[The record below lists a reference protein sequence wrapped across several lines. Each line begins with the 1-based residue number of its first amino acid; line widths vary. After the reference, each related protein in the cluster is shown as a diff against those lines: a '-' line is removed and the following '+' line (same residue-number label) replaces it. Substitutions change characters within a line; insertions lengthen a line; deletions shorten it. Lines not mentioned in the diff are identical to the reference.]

1 MIVNDSRLLLLV
13 IGPNLAL
20 WGALFGGAS
29 RPPGAGSQAMA
40 PAPVAEPL
48 AMLPAKAPIGAITP
62 VRPPAVVP
70 VRRPRQ
76 LRVFQPPAAP
86 VPSRPTVPV
95 AAVPAPPPA
104 VIAAPPPPTPQV
116 PLPAPLEAEPP
127 AAVATDPALG
137 PDVALPA
144 EALPS
149 SMDLQEAVVRARALL
164 PEPLDA
170 PSPLP

>member
-1 MIVNDSRLLLLV
+1 MNDSRLLLLV

-48 AMLPAKAPIGAITP
+48 AMLPATAPIGAITP
-62 VRPPAVVP
+62 VRPPALVP

-95 AAVPAPPPA
+95 AAVSAPTPA
-104 VIAAPPPPTPQV
+104 VIAV
-116 PLPAPLEAEPP
+116 PLPPQRLLPAPSEAEPP
-127 AAVATDPALG
+127 AAVATDPAHG

>member
-1 MIVNDSRLLLLV
+1 MNDSRLLLLV

-20 WGALFGGAS
+20 WGALFGGSS
-29 RPPGAGSQAMA
+29 RPPGAGTQAMVPK
-40 PAPVAEPL
+40 PAAEPL
-48 AMLPAKAPIGAITP
+48 AVLPSPAPISAITP
-62 VRPPAVVP
+62 ARPPAVVP

-76 LRVFQPPAAP
+76 LRVFQPPSAAP
-86 VPSRPTVPV
+86 APT
-95 AAVPAPPPA
+95 PA

-149 SMDLQEAVVRARALL
+149 SMDLREAVVRARALL
-164 PEPLDA
+164 PEPLDV

>member
-1 MIVNDSRLLLLV
+1 MNDSRLLLLV
-13 IGPNLAL
+13 SGPNLAL

-95 AAVPAPPPA
+95 AAVPAPPAA

-116 PLPAPLEAEPP
+116 PLPAPLEA
-127 AAVATDPALG
+127 ALY
-137 PDVALPA
+137 VTA
-144 EALPS
+144 EALKRGRP
-149 SMDLQEAVVRARALL
+149 LLWLWAIRTRAGMQ
-164 PEPLDA
+164 
-170 PSPLP
+170 SFQVM